1 MIVPQKSGF
10 ASDPAIGGLPAYPS
24 LKMMLA
30 RQRVAD
36 LRRGADRG
44 REPRSPRSTG
54 EGTKRVG
61 SSSRLANGSWLY
73 GRRDSS

>member
-1 MIVPQKSGF
+1 MIVPQRSGF
-10 ASDPAIGGLPAYPS
+10 ASDPAIGDLPAYPS
-24 LKMMLA
+24 LRMMLA

-36 LRRGADRG
+36 LRRRADRG
-44 REPRSPRSTG
+44 REPRRPHSIG
-54 EGTKRVG
+54 EAAKRVG